1 MRMASNMIFAMRT
14 APGQDRANP
23 VPEQKL
29 DKTQNVLRGALY
41 MGCLILMLCEMVCR
55 CSSVIGLPLR
65 LQAMAP
71 SM

>member
-1 MRMASNMIFAMRT
+1 MIFAMRT

-41 MGCLILMLCEMVCR
+41 MGCSILMLCEMACL
-55 CSSVIGLPLR
+55 CSSVIGLARRQQYPVEE
-65 LQAMAP
+65 
-71 SM
+71 SG